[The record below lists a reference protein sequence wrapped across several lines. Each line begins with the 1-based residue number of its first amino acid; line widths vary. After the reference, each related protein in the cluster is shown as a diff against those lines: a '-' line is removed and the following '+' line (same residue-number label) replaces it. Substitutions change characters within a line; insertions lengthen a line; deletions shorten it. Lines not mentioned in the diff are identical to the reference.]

1 MANKNKEVT
10 VYIDMD
16 GVIADFDK
24 AMKERGLTGN
34 DLKMLRGTY
43 RELEVADGA
52 REGITALID
61 MGFDLH
67 IATKIPD
74 NNPYAATEKLLWL
87 REHFPE
93 LAVNVTI
100 TPNKGQLG
108 TVDDYLID
116 DRPHKANIVNFQGT
130 CLHFGP
136 EGKYQNWKTVIEYF
150 NHLSYL
156 T

>member
-1 MANKNKEVT
+1 MKEATIYV
-10 VYIDMD
+10 DMD

-24 AMKERGLTGN
+24 AMADHGLTGK
-34 DLKMLRGTY
+34 DLKMREGIY
-43 RELEVADGA
+43 RNLEVAEGA
-52 REGITALID
+52 KEGVQALFD
-61 MGFDLH
+61 MGYDLH

-74 NNPYAATEKLLWL
+74 HNPYAATEKLLWL

-108 TVDDYLID
+108 TEGDYLID

-136 EGKYQNWKTVIEYF
+136 EGKYQNWQSVIQF
-150 NHLSYL
+150 FQNL
-156 T
+156 